1 MAVLTHLTASKL
13 IGFYTKNKLQLQP
26 GTDVH
31 EGDVVLC
38 SVAQNW
44 GDPCD
49 MGVVKRVAEKGE
61 KFKLCA
67 GHEDGEFGEVFV
79 QTYSKQRL
87 PRKKLESKLCH
98 HYYV

>member
-1 MAVLTHLTASKL
+1 MYFLS
-13 IGFYTKNKLQLQP
+13 KNKLQLQP
-26 GTDVH
+26 GTCIR

-38 SVAQNW
+38 SVGQNW
-44 GDPCD
+44 SDPCD

-61 KFKLCA
+61 KFKLCT

-87 PRKKLESKLCH
+87 SRKKLESKLCH
-98 HYYV
+98 HVKTV